1 MVKIG
6 KCWLCGGLPEN
17 KCPECKADL
26 SPQEVNGGM
35 CFKCGHRWEVEEITP
50 IYLKN
55 TYFWIFSH
63 KTLYIYVL
71 QFN

>member
-1 MVKIG
+1 MG

-55 TYFWIFSH
+55 TYF
-63 KTLYIYVL
+63 
-71 QFN
+71 